1 MSANDPVPT
10 ELQRIYQQR
19 FDAQVA
25 YRNAVWQVL
34 TGSFFQRWVPAD
46 GAVLDLGCGYGE
58 FINNIRA
65 GRKYGMDLNPN
76 APRHLAAGIQFFEQ
90 DCSKPWPLAEGTLDV
105 VFTSNFFEHLP
116 DKATLARTLREARRC
131 LKPGGVLI
139 ALGPNIRRVPGQY
152 WDFWD
157 HYLCLTELSL
167 GEGMQTVGF
176 EVPTRIASFLP
187 YTMSG
192 KLRYPLWML
201 KLYLALPFV
210 WPVFGHQFLVV
221 GRKPGA

>member
-19 FDAQVA
+19 FDSQVA

-34 TGSFFQRWVPAD
+34 TAAFFQRWVPAD

-65 GRKYGMDLNPN
+65 GRKFGMDLNPT
-76 APRHLAAGIQFFEQ
+76 APRHLAEGIQFFEQ
-90 DCSKPWPLAEGTLDV
+90 DCSKSWPLAENSLDV

-139 ALGPNIRRVPGQY
+139 ALGPNIRLVPGKY

-176 EVPTRIASFLP
+176 DVPTRIAAFLP

-201 KLYLALPFV
+201 KLYLALPLL

-221 GRKPGA
+221 GRKPAA